1 MNEPAPQRP
10 TPAPPAGPTP
20 AGLLI
25 IDKQQGFTSMDVC
38 AILRTRLRRG
48 GAPKRIKVGHAGTL
62 DPLAT
67 GVLVV
72 LIGKA
77 TRSVHVYMASEK
89 EYTTTVDLSRSS
101 NSDDLGGE
109 VTEVQIAAHPD
120 RAAVEQAL
128 DAFRGS
134 IMQLPPQFSAMKVG
148 GQRAYALARE
158 GTHAPLQPRPVQ
170 IHSIELLKYEFPNV
184 DLHIRCGKGVYIRSL
199 ARDLGIALKTG
210 GLLTALRRTRVG
222 EYDIT
227 MSKTLDQLPQ
237 VLLQENLLPAGAA

>member
-1 MNEPAPQRP
+1 VPA
-10 TPAPPAGPTP
+10 PTP

-77 TRSVHVYMASEK
+77 TRSVNVYMASEK

-109 VTEVQIAAHPD
+109 VSDAAVAIPPD
-120 RAAVEQAL
+120 RAAVERAL
-128 DAFRGS
+128 EAFRGS
-134 IMQLPPQFSAMKVG
+134 IMQLPPQFSAMKIG

-170 IHSIELLKYEFPNV
+170 IHSLELLKYEYPYV
-184 DLHIRCGKGVYIRSL
+184 DLKIRCGKGTYIRSL

-222 EYDIT
+222 GHDIS

-237 VLLQENLLPAGAA
+237 LLLQENLLPLGAI